1 MGNALQKPMT
11 TYDLHTHSSASDG
24 VYTPAELVARAAS
37 AGIEVLALTDH
48 DTTAGLAEAEA
59 AARDAGIRLIPG
71 VEISTTWQNKT
82 LHVVGLNID
91 AEQALLQAGLRQLD
105 TIRAGRAREMARRL
119 EKAGIPGILEAAEAL
134 AGSGMLTRTHFAH
147 CLARLGLAID
157 VRDVFNRYLTA
168 GKPGYVSTRWV
179 EMDDAI
185 AWIRAAGGV
194 AVLAHPQRYQLTGSW
209 LRRLLGEFR
218 EMGGAGL
225 EVLSG
230 TAPPGDVQSSTALAS
245 RFDLLASCGSDFHG
259 PDEGWPKLGRLPAM
273 PAGLNP
279 VWHAF
284 ANSGTAAPDA
294 R

>member
-1 MGNALQKPMT
+1 MGDFMQGLVTN
-11 TYDLHTHSSASDG
+11 YDLHTHSTASDG

-37 AGIEVLALTDH
+37 AGIKVLALTDH

-59 AARDAGIRLIPG
+59 AARETGIRLISG
-71 VEISTTWQNKT
+71 VEISTTWQHKT
-82 LHVVGLNID
+82 LHLVGLNID
-91 AEQALLQAGLRQLD
+91 AEHALLQAGLQQLD
-105 TIRAGRAREMARRL
+105 AIRTERASEMGRRL

-134 AGSGMLTRTHFAH
+134 AGKGMLTRTHFAH
-147 CLARLGLAID
+147 CIARLGLAVD

-168 GKPGYVSTRWV
+168 GKPGYVSTRWA
-179 EMDDAI
+179 DLDTAI
-185 AWIRAAGGV
+185 TWIRAAGGV

-209 LRRLLGEFR
+209 LRRLLGEYR

-230 TAPPGDVQSSTALAS
+230 TATPGDVQSSTALAL
-245 RFDLLASCGSDFHG
+245 RFNLLASCGSDFHG
-259 PDEGWPKLGRLPAM
+259 PDEVWPKLGRLPAL

-284 ANSGTAAPDA
+284 ENSGTATRAA
-294 R
+294 Q